1 MLERRI
7 SKAIRVHRENAN
19 LNYIRYVKH
28 LDHQHFQKLLKF
40 CTVAIGNSS
49 SFIRDSSFSGTP
61 VVLIGNRQTG
71 RERGNNVIDVN
82 FSYEEITAAIK
93 HQISHGRYLP
103 SIIYGSPGASKLLGI
118 N

>member
-1 MLERRI
+1 MLEATQFLRQFAYTE
-7 SKAIRVHRENAN
+7 KMQ

-71 RERGNNVIDVN
+71 ESVVIM
-82 FSYEEITAAIK
+82 
-93 HQISHGRYLP
+93 
-103 SIIYGSPGASKLLGI
+103 
-118 N
+118 